1 MINFFTRKKSFFCFL
16 AILILLSLLVLSAL
30 RNLTGSIEH
39 LKTTEQRRY
48 QATELAT
55 AYKSLTQA
63 MTRDVMAFVASEQ
76 PEFQESH
83 KRLTAV
89 LHGQA
94 PDSHGVQQA
103 MLDRFRHAGFTAQEM
118 AKLESAHTDRK
129 STRLN
134 SSHS

>member
-1 MINFFTRKKSFFCFL
+1 MRNFFTLKKSFFVFL

-89 LHGQA
+89 R
-94 PDSHGVQQA
+94 S
-103 MLDRFRHAGFTAQEM
+103 E
-118 AKLESAHTDRK
+118 EHTSELQSLMRTSYAVFCLK
-129 STRLN
+129 KK
-134 SSHS
+134 

>member
-1 MINFFTRKKSFFCFL
+1 MRNFFTLKKSFFVFL

-30 RNLTGSIEH
+30 RHLTGSIEH

-63 MTRDVMAFVASEQ
+63 MPRDVMAFVASEQ

-83 KRLTAV
+83 KRLPAV
-89 LHGQA
+89 LHGQ
-94 PDSHGVQQA
+94 PPERHGEQQA
-103 MLDRFRHAGFTAQEM
+103 NLNRTPPAGFPATE
-118 AKLESAHTDRK
+118 L
-129 STRLN
+129 
-134 SSHS
+134 

>member
-1 MINFFTRKKSFFCFL
+1 MRNFFTLKKSFFVFL

-48 QATELAT
+48 QDTELAI

-63 MTRDVMAFVASEQ
+63 MKRDVMAFVASEQ
-76 PEFQESH
+76 PELMESH

-89 LHGQA
+89 INGQA
-94 PDSHGVQQA
+94 PDSPGHTQA
-103 MLDRFRHAGFTAQEM
+103 MMDNTDTARVGKQ
-118 AKLESAHTDRK
+118 R
-129 STRLN
+129 
-134 SSHS
+134 